1 MDDFFDLT
9 KFLDM
14 YVFDDAS
21 YLVMNNFI
29 RYMFDHRINIPIQFK
44 YYEIQESE
52 NMRNKQIIDYLQIIK
67 NQKQQEPKKFNDLK
81 LFELI

>member
-52 NMRNKQIIDYLQIIK
+52 NMRNK
-67 NQKQQEPKKFNDLK
+67 
-81 LFELI
+81 